1 MHTQNYVVVFTAQM
15 DLVQPSILVT
25 GASGM
30 VGSHLVLELLQRGYQ
45 VKLLVRDKEKTEAYL
60 NELIHFYQ
68 LSLSPTSTKIDWLI
82 GDVSDL
88 PFLEDALKGVK
99 TVFHAAAL
107 VSVYAA
113 DTKLMN
119 KVNIEGT
126 ANLVNVA
133 MHSGVEWFGFVS
145 SVATLGPNPEGL
157 VDEDYFWKPGK
168 SHTTYAA
175 SKYLAEQEVW
185 RAQEEGL
192 NVMVVNPGFIIGPSK
207 EERSS
212 SRIFHQISKGL
223 PAFINGS
230 SGYVDVRDVSQATI
244 KFWLNNVTGKRI
256 ILSAENL
263 TTKAF
268 LSKVAFAMKVKA
280 PTREVSGFM
289 VQLAYR
295 LNVILSFFTRRKP
308 LMTKDLIKMAS
319 SKNQYDNHKS
329 LQHGANYRSIEVSL
343 KEIAPY
349 YLQRLQ
355 K

>member
-1 MHTQNYVVVFTAQM
+1 
-15 DLVQPSILVT
+15 
-25 GASGM
+25 
-30 VGSHLVLELLQRGYQ
+30 
-45 VKLLVRDKEKTEAYL
+45 
-60 NELIHFYQ
+60 
-68 LSLSPTSTKIDWLI
+68 
-82 GDVSDL
+82 
-88 PFLEDALKGVK
+88 
-99 TVFHAAAL
+99 
-107 VSVYAA
+107 
-113 DTKLMN
+113 MN
-119 KVNIEGT
+119 KANIEGT

-133 MHSGVEWFGFVS
+133 LHSGVEWFGFVS

-192 NVMVVNPGFIIGPSK
+192 NVLVVNPGFIVGPSK

-212 SRIFHQISKGL
+212 ARIFHQISKGL

-230 SGYVDVRDVSQATI
+230 SGYVDVRDVAQATI
-244 KFWLNNVTGKRI
+244 KFWLNNVSGKRI

-268 LSKVAFAMKVKA
+268 LTKVAHAMKAKVPSK
-280 PTREVSGFM
+280 EVSGFI

-295 LNVILSFFTRRKP
+295 LNVILSFFTRRKSV
-308 LMTKDLIKMAS
+308 MTKDLIKMAS
-319 SKNQYDNHKS
+319 SKNQYDNQKS
-329 LQHGANYRSIEVSL
+329 LQHGASYRSIEVSL